1 MRVFPSQVVQAIE
14 DLIGRKS
21 TDIDERRVTYVL
33 LPEVNSILALLD
45 DVPSALIDLPFPEY
59 VELTRCRAILAAAA
73 ARWVLG
79 DMMPAR
85 NVAGKDPVE
94 RIRRLM
100 LQCQDELP
108 PPEPELPFVR
118 DALARANIERE
129 MHTAWVNFSA
139 QNWLG
144 ATTFAGAALEALLL
158 WALESSN
165 VGSSATKKKKA
176 PNELYL
182 SDLIE
187 EAGNIKLISEPTA
200 KIARQAKD
208 ARNLIHPGLAARS
221 DTICTKASALTAPA
235 GLYRVI
241 EDLKSTCSST

>member
-1 MRVFPSQVVQAIE
+1 MRVLPSQVVQAIE
-14 DLIGRKS
+14 ELIGRKS
-21 TDIDERRVTYVL
+21 TDIDERRITYIL
-33 LPEVNSILALLD
+33 LPEVNSVLALLN
-45 DVPSALIDLPFPEY
+45 DVPSVLIDLPFPDY

-85 NVAGKDPVE
+85 NIAGKDPVE

-108 PPEPELPFVR
+108 PTEPELPFVK

-129 MHTAWVNFSA
+129 IHTAWVNFSA

-165 VGSSATKKKKA
+165 VGSSDTKRKKA
-176 PNELYL
+176 PNELHL
-182 SDLIE
+182 SDLIDE
-187 EAGNIKLISEPTA
+187 VANIKLISDTTV
-200 KIARQAKD
+200 KIAHQAKD
-208 ARNLIHPGLAARS
+208 ARNLIHPGLVSRS
-221 DTICTKASALTAPA
+221 GTICTKASALTALA

-241 EDLKSTCSST
+241 EDFRGTRS